1 MYDYAKCIFGKGNK
15 NSNLMK
21 SALKHLT
28 SNKQPKK
35 RYWRGDDEY
44 NASRKAKMFSVS
56 CLKFPK
62 YISSR
67 HICQATIDAKKI
79 F

>member
-15 NSNLMK
+15 NNNLMK

-35 RYWRGDDEY
+35 RYWRGDDE
-44 NASRKAKMFSVS
+44 
-56 CLKFPK
+56 
-62 YISSR
+62 
-67 HICQATIDAKKI
+67 
-79 F
+79 